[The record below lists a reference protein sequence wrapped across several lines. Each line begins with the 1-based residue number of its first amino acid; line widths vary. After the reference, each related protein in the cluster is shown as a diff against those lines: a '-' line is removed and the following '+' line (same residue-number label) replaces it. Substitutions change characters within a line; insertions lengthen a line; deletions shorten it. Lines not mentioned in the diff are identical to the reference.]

1 MSTTSKKHASFV
13 SEPMGEK
20 EVTEI
25 AGIGETYG
33 QKLKDLGFEKVNPT
47 FCFVICSKIGQILSL
62 SSQNDRLLIQ
72 ISMQK
77 SDLSY
82 LLLFLSFTPLLGL
95 QSTWPVSVAEQGR
108 GAVQRVAEGGSRHQR
123 KTLE

>member
-33 QKLKDLGFEKVNPT
+33 QKLKELGFEKVIHN
-47 FCFVICSKIGQILSL
+47 FCFIISKKWPICFFEKLKMASFRCCFRCK
-62 SSQNDRLLIQ
+62 NQ
-72 ISMQK
+72 ISAIYDRFRVK
-77 SDLSY
+77 ST
-82 LLLFLSFTPLLGL
+82 FLGL

-108 GAVQRVAEGGSRHQR
+108 GAIQRVAEGGSRHQR